1 MLHGKTAG
9 AAPLERPGLIILE
22 DRPMKKSTKIIIAVA
37 ALVGAAAILLAAY
50 LGTRPET
57 AAGDKTIEVE
67 VVHGDGS
74 QKTFTY
80 DTDAEYLG
88 QVLQDEGLIQG
99 EESQYGLYITAVDGE
114 EAVYETDGAYWAL
127 YEGEDYAQ
135 QGIDETPIAD
145 GGQYSLVYTVG

>member
-1 MLHGKTAG
+1 
-9 AAPLERPGLIILE
+9 
-22 DRPMKKSTKIIIAVA
+22 MKKSTKIIIAVA

-145 GGQYSLVYTVG
+145 GGQYSLVYTIG

>member
-1 MLHGKTAG
+1 
-9 AAPLERPGLIILE
+9 
-22 DRPMKKSTKIIIAVA
+22 MKKSTKIILAVA
-37 ALVGAAAILLAAY
+37 ALVGAAAILLAVY

-57 AAGDKTIEVE
+57 AEGEKTIEVE

-88 QVLQDEGLIQG
+88 QVLQAEGLIEG
-99 EESQYGLYITAVDGE
+99 EDGQYGLYITAVDGE
-114 EAVYETDGAYWAL
+114 EAVYETDSAYWAL

-135 QGIDETPIAD
+135 QGIDQTPIED

>member
-1 MLHGKTAG
+1 
-9 AAPLERPGLIILE
+9 
-22 DRPMKKSTKIIIAVA
+22 MKKSTKIIAAVA
-37 ALVGAAAILLAAY
+37 ALVGAAAILLAVY

-57 AAGDKTIEVE
+57 AAGSKTIEVE

-80 DTDAEYLG
+80 NTDAEYLG
-88 QVLQDEGLIQG
+88 QVLQEEQGLIEG
-99 EESQYGLYITAVDGE
+99 EDGQYGLYITAVDGE

-135 QGIDETPIAD
+135 QSIDETPIED
-145 GGQYSLVYTVG
+145 GGQYSLVYTIG

>member
-1 MLHGKTAG
+1 
-9 AAPLERPGLIILE
+9 
-22 DRPMKKSTKIIIAVA
+22 MKKSTKIIIAIA
-37 ALVGAAAILLAAY
+37 ALVGAAAILLAVY
-50 LGTRPET
+50 MGTRPAT
-57 AAGDKTIEVE
+57 AEGDKTIEVA

-74 QKTFTY
+74 EKTFTY

-99 EESQYGLYITAVDGE
+99 EKGQYGLYITAVDGE